1 MSIKLMSLVW
11 EMDINPT
18 IKFVL
23 LALADNANDDK
34 TCWPSIPNIAKK
46 TSCSERTV
54 LRSLAELEKMG
65 LIEKTRRFNRSTVY
79 LLKPNHDILSPPDTV
94 SPSENSNS
102 DILSPLEV
110 TQCHPNHQGTVKKD
124 IDLSLSS
131 NTDLYPV
138 NSEPSINTSENSFLE
153 ASPQAEP
160 KPAKKP
166 PRIPPKPKVTLED
179 LSVAHIADWLIER
192 RRQGFYTST
201 NPNEVLEVFKN
212 YCISK
217 GKTYAD
223 YTAAYRNAFGWDR
236 FTRANTGGAYRQPPT
251 GKGQQAADAVQ
262 RAMDIL
268 DERERTIDA
277 VRNPF

>member
-1 MSIKLMSLVW
+1 MKNLQISK
-11 EMDINPT
+11 PHT
-18 IKFVL
+18 IAKYWKELIESGWVSRVGKREVGKFNGGF
-23 LALADNANDDK
+23 DYEINANNNPIEVPINGS
-34 TCWPSIPNIAKK
+34 TEMP
-46 TSCSERTV
+46 
-54 LRSLAELEKMG
+54 KMG
-65 LIEKTRRFNRSTVY
+65 NPITPPKCPKTAMP
-79 LLKPNHDILSPPDTV
+79 KMGILSNTD
-94 SPSENSNS
+94 SSN
-102 DILSPLEV
+102 
-110 TQCHPNHQGTVKKD
+110 

-166 PRIPPKPKVTLED
+166 PRIPPKPKVSLED

-236 FTRANTGGAYRQPPT
+236 FTRANTGGAYRQPPA
-251 GKGQQAADAVQ
+251 GKGQQAADAIE
-262 RAMDIL
+262 RAMQIL
-268 DERERTIDA
+268 DEQDRTVDA
-277 VRNPF
+277 IWNPI